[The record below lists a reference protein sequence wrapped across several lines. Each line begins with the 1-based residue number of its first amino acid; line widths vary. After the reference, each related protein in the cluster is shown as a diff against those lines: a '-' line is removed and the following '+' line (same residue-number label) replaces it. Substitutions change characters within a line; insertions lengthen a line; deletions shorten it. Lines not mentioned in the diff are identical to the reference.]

1 MDVLLWPSES
11 NGGISLGDAQVA
23 EMLDLFKDLLEQNG
37 CDMGMALTEWD
48 TLEIYVQ
55 PLILNNEEDDYV
67 SIWKRIFTN
76 VLVKKECKIVL
87 HVIEI
92 LLINSHHAIYKCQGG
107 KNVFTHEPGKERL
120 ENETPTRH
128 LG

>member
-1 MDVLLWPSES
+1 MALWPSES
-11 NGGISLGDAQVA
+11 NGGISFGDAQVA

-67 SIWKRIFTN
+67 SICKRIFTN

-92 LLINSHHAIYKCQGG
+92 LLINSLSSCLLQMPRWKECFHA
-107 KNVFTHEPGKERL
+107 
-120 ENETPTRH
+120 
-128 LG
+128 

>member
-1 MDVLLWPSES
+1 MDVSLWPSRS
-11 NGGISLGDAQVA
+11 NGGISFGDAEVA
-23 EMLDLFKDLLEQNG
+23 EMLDLFKDLLEQND

>member
-1 MDVLLWPSES
+1 
-11 NGGISLGDAQVA
+11 
-23 EMLDLFKDLLEQNG
+23 MLDLFKDLLEQNG

-48 TLEIYVQ
+48 TLEVHVYMYVES
-55 PLILNNEEDDYV
+55 LISNNKDDQM
-67 SIWKRIFTN
+67 SIWERILTN
-76 VLVKKECKIVL
+76 AFVKKEYKIVL

>member
-1 MDVLLWPSES
+1 MDVSLWPSES
-11 NGGISLGDAQVA
+11 NGGISFGNAEVA

-48 TLEIYVQ
+48 TLEVYVQ
-55 PLILNNEEDDYV
+55 PLISNNEDDYL

-76 VLVKKECKIVL
+76 TLVKKECKIVL

-92 LLINSHHAIYKCQGG
+92 LLINSHHTIYKC
-107 KNVFTHEPGKERL
+107 
-120 ENETPTRH
+120 
-128 LG
+128 

>member
-1 MDVLLWPSES
+1 MDVSLWPSRS
-11 NGGISLGDAQVA
+11 NGGISFGDAEVA
-23 EMLDLFKDLLEQNG
+23 EMLDLFKDLLEQND

-92 LLINSHHAIYKCQGG
+92 LLINSLSSCHLQMPRWKECFHA
-107 KNVFTHEPGKERL
+107 
-120 ENETPTRH
+120 
-128 LG
+128 